1 MTGIFRVHSV
11 ARIRELEI
19 CCALDLGLA
28 PQALCF
34 RLLSQA
40 KIRARLCKAE
50 IFSNSSRTGIRRD
63 AIRNRSVKPQ
73 EQ

>member
-40 KIRARLCKAE
+40 KIRARLGKPK
-50 IFSNSSRTGIRRD
+50 SSATAAALASGAMRS
-63 AIRNRSVKPQ
+63 AIVR
-73 EQ
+73 